1 MWLQAPYAKAYILR
15 YSMHATHIIVFISH
29 YSVPYTP
36 KQHGSMDQY
45 TSQKNSKTKTTF
57 VWGSGNS
64 FYTYT
69 KKVDFV
75 IKWSHAIAYSWRI
88 LQIGFSGLDSPD
100 WILQIGFSRLGRP
113 NLERPNLG
121 RPDLGDAK
129 FGEVKFGEAKFGEAK
144 FWGAKFGEANFGK
157 AKFGNA
163 KFGESQF
170 GKAKFGEA
178 KFGDAKFGEAK
189 FGEGQIRGG
198 GGEQIWG
205 G

>member
-1 MWLQAPYAKAYILR
+1 LWLQAPYAKAYILR

-57 VWGSGNS
+57 VWGSGTS

-69 KKVDFV
+69 KKIDFV

-100 WILQIGFSRLGRP
+100 WILQIGFSS
-113 NLERPNLG
+113 LERKNTWISPKSIFPKSRMSCHLTLSYG
-121 RPDLGDAK
+121 ASAPDNISYTKTFQCTCTRMCVVLRRLTLSCGVSAPDVLSRCISA
-129 FGEVKFGEAKFGEAK
+129 
-144 FWGAKFGEANFGK
+144 
-157 AKFGNA
+157 
-163 KFGESQF
+163 
-170 GKAKFGEA
+170 
-178 KFGDAKFGEAK
+178 
-189 FGEGQIRGG
+189 R
-198 GGEQIWG
+198 
-205 G
+205 